1 MPQSRGSPVFF
12 KYGQTNDGHKT
23 SINHVP
29 DYEKA
34 INMRGR
40 FKEGIFRR
48 LINLGP
54 ELELL

>member
-1 MPQSRGSPVFF
+1 MVDLYFQVE
-12 KYGQTNDGHKT
+12 TNNRGHKT

-29 DYEKA
+29 EYEKA
-34 INMRGR
+34 INMCGK